1 MNRKGMLL
9 MLLFGTLLVS
19 QCGQT
24 PEVAVTADSFYETEL
39 FKAVQMEGLF
49 PDSKTFV
56 DLDRD
61 LPFIELERQYL
72 EERETSGF
80 ELGEFVEEHFSDPF
94 RKAGTYESDK
104 RLDMYGHISA
114 TWPVL
119 MRVRDTLNP
128 NSSRIPLPYPY
139 IVPGGRFKEIYY
151 WDSYFTMIGLLS
163 DGRMDI
169 ASDMVANFAHLID
182 SLGFIPNGTRDY
194 YLTRSQPP
202 FFGMMVSLLAERD
215 SSFQSRYF
223 PQIEKEYHYWME
235 GEAVVAPGSA
245 ISRVVKTGD
254 DWLLNRYWDSDNTP
268 RPESYREDIHL
279 AEGLEGEQ
287 SKRELYANLR
297 AAAASG
303 WDFSSRWYA
312 REGEFASTQTT
323 HVVPLDLNV
332 LLYSMEMQLASG
344 YARMGQ
350 QEAARRMQNQA
361 EARKKAINTLMWDPV
376 EGFYKDFNF
385 VSNSRCGEATLAGVF
400 PLAFGLATKA
410 QARKVRDR
418 LMADFLKPG
427 GLVTTLRVTGQ
438 QWDAPNGWA
447 PLQWMGV
454 QGLLRY
460 GYADEAREIME
471 RWLALN
477 ERVYQE
483 EGKMMEK
490 YNVVDIHLASGG
502 GEYPTQ
508 DGFGWTNG
516 VALGFRDLLNDMAP

>member
-1 MNRKGMLL
+1 MNRKGILF
-9 MLLFGTLLVS
+9 MLLFGALLIS
-19 QCGQT
+19 QCGKT

-61 LPFIELERQYL
+61 LPFAELERQYL
-72 EERETSGF
+72 EDRGRAGF
-80 ELGEFVEEHFSDPF
+80 DLEEFVAEHFSDPF
-94 RKAGTYESDK
+94 GGSSAYVSDQS
-104 RLDMYGHISA
+104 LDMYSHIRA

-128 NSSRIPLPYPY
+128 HSSRIPLPYPY

-151 WDSYFTMIGLLS
+151 WDSYFTMIGLLA

-169 ASDMVANFAHLID
+169 ASDMLANFGHLID

-202 FFGMMVSLLAERD
+202 FFAMMVSLLAERD
-215 SSFQSRYF
+215 SSFQTRYF
-223 PQIEKEYHYWME
+223 TQIEKEYQYWME
-235 GEAVVAPGSA
+235 GEDLLAPGGA
-245 ISRVVKTGD
+245 TKRVAKIGE
-254 DWLLNRYWDSDNTP
+254 DWVMNRYWDSAETP

-279 AEGLEGEQ
+279 AEGLEGEE
-287 SKRELYANLR
+287 SKRELYKNLR
-297 AAAASG
+297 AAASSG

-323 HVVPLDLNV
+323 HVLPLDLNV
-332 LLYSMEMQLASG
+332 LLYFMEMQLAAG
-344 YARMGQ
+344 YSRQGE
-350 QEAARRMQNQA
+350 QEAATRMQNRA
-361 EARKKAINTLMWDPV
+361 ASRKKAINTLMWDPG

-400 PLAFGLATKA
+400 PLAFGLATTEQA
-410 QARKVRDR
+410 QKVRDR

-460 GYADEAREIME
+460 GFEEEAREIMQ

-477 ERVYQE
+477 ERVYLE

-490 YNVVDIHLASGG
+490 YNVVDINLASGG

-516 VALGFRDLLNDMAP
+516 VALGFRDLLERMAQ